1 MWNSFYVGKGGR
13 GGGWFLS
20 LLIAPSRG
28 VFDADRHDLMKFQL
42 KVKKR
47 KKKKGERKKR
57 EREEKKKNFP
67 PLVATLPPI
76 LMAAA
81 VALLLLLWR
90 SGFLLSSMGVMN
102 GARNWIQ

>member
-47 KKKKGERKKR
+47 KKKKKEKERS
-57 EREEKKKNFP
+57 ERRKKKNFP